1 MTESWFV
8 MASERVTEGNISE
21 FMKANPNVDPSLGLV
36 RFLSA
41 ILIPRLLLRI
51 ARVPQL
57 GDVTNGLIYMHDQD
71 VVHGNLKGVRF
82 QTP

>member
-1 MTESWFV
+1 MSRESY
-8 MASERVTEGNISE
+8 RGSE
-21 FMKANPNVDPSLGLV
+21 FGTRAFFV
-36 RFLSA
+36 RDSQ
-41 ILIPRLLLRI
+41 PRLLLGI

-57 GDVTNGLIYMHDQD
+57 GDVTNGLIYVHDQD